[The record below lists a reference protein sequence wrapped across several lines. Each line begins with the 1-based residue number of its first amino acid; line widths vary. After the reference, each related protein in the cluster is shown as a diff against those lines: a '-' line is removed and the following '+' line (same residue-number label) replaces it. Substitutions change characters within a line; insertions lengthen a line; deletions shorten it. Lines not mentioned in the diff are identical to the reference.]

1 MNLDSELPAAADLN
15 ISALSRLFDNT
26 TNSYKLLFFQAL
38 LNKLVSLPIRK
49 AFLLNELAVE
59 MVTLAWYP
67 IMFFH
72 LSLGK
77 QDKISHCI
85 NGLDFSLEQNAVTH
99 PKFKDLLSSSVYQQ
113 QDSLQLDRLL
123 RYVPYHLQSPF
134 FQDKLK
140 GKSLS
145 DRQQHQLLKIL
156 PNDCFQSHKP
166 LYRFI
171 DCEGMPMLELH
182 LEWDQYLR
190 QHLAIISG
198 WSNWHWLQYLQ
209 ARNPNTPALLNKI
222 SPPAQRK
229 ALTQQT
235 QFWQGVM
242 RLGMQVKCIFT
253 DTPLNNT
260 SFALDHFVPWSF
272 VCHDQLWNL
281 TPITQSLNS
290 AKSNALP
297 PRESVRRLASQH
309 SEALRIAYDNQS
321 DMPVRWQQIAEPYIN
336 DFKLE
341 ERDLLNSSKLQHA
354 YWNTILPLISLAEQS
369 GFAKWHMRGI
379 VHQENSFVL

>member
-1 MNLDSELPAAADLN
+1 MNTGLPAADDLN

-38 LNKLVSLPIRK
+38 LNKLMSLPVRK
-49 AFLLNELAVE
+49 TFSLNELAVE

-67 IMFFH
+67 VIFFH

-77 QDKISHCI
+77 QDKISRII
-85 NGLDFSLEQNAVTH
+85 NELEFSLEQSAITH
-99 PKFKDLLSSSVYQQ
+99 PKFKELLMGAVHQQ
-113 QDSLQLDRLL
+113 QDGLQLDKLL

-134 FQDKLK
+134 FQDKLT
-140 GKSLS
+140 GESS
-145 DRQQHQLLKIL
+145 ANRQHKLLKTL
-156 PNDCFQSHKP
+156 PDDCFHSHKP
-166 LYRFI
+166 LYRFV
-171 DCEGMPMLELH
+171 DGHGMPMMELH
-182 LEWDQYLR
+182 PEWDRYLR
-190 QHLAIISG
+190 QHFAIISG

-235 QFWQGVM
+235 HFWQGVM
-242 RLGMQVKCIFT
+242 KLGMQVKCIFT
-253 DTPLNNT
+253 DKQLDNN

-309 SEALRIAYDNQS
+309 SEALRIAHDNQT
-321 DMPVRWQQIAEPYIN
+321 DMPVGWRQIAEPYIN

-341 ERDLLNSSKLQHA
+341 ERDLLNPSKLQHA
-354 YWNTILPLISLAEQS
+354 YWNTIPPLISLAEQS
-369 GFAKWHMRGI
+369 GFTTWHMSGM
-379 VHQENSFVL
+379 VHNDKFPVM

>member
-1 MNLDSELPAAADLN
+1 MNTGLPASDGLN
-15 ISALSRLFDNT
+15 ISALSRLFDST

-38 LNKLVSLPIRK
+38 LNKLVSLPIRNT
-49 AFLLNELAVE
+49 FLLHELAVE

-67 IMFFH
+67 VIFFH

-77 QDKISHCI
+77 QDKTSICI
-85 NGLDFSLEQNAVTH
+85 NKLEFSLEQNAVTH
-99 PKFKDLLSSSVYQQ
+99 PKFKELLSASVYQQ
-113 QDSLQLDRLL
+113 QNRLQLDKLL

-145 DRQQHQLLKIL
+145 DRQQHQLLKTL

-171 DCEGMPMLELH
+171 DYQGMPMLELH
-182 LEWDQYLR
+182 SEWEGYLR
-190 QHLAIISG
+190 QHFSIISG
-198 WSNWHWLQYLQ
+198 WSNWNWLQYLQ

-222 SPPAQRK
+222 NPPTQRK

-242 RLGMQVKCIFT
+242 KLGMQVKCIFT

-309 SEALRIAYDNQS
+309 SEALQIAYDNQAN
-321 DMPVRWQQIAEPYIN
+321 MPIRWRQIAESYIN

-341 ERDLLNSSKLQHA
+341 ERDLLNPNKLQHA
-354 YWNTILPLISLAEQS
+354 YWNTIPPLISLAEQS
-369 GFAKWHMRGI
+369 GFAKWHMNGM
-379 VHQENSFVL
+379 VHHEKLLVI